1 MFILGMQNMAKLFP
15 LHSQIAKMKDR
26 IQEIK
31 YTDEMD
37 YIVEGLDNDEI
48 DESLRLVIDSITD
61 ERFKTYMK
69 ESRHLEEM
77 IQIMSRKKISV
88 SASNMILEILFQV
101 FNPYSFV
108 DFEGL
113 FRILMVIFDGLLME
127 GTLFDAS
134 SCIKPKIKSIIELL
148 GRIPIKWYPGLSKSI
163 ELKKIVF
170 ILQICMSKRIVK
182 WNEFLLSLLMECPEF
197 ELSEDF
203 IRILLRKGRNYEI
216 LANYT
221 TLEANVGRLSL
232 SPSFKECLKKAVLR
246 EFVKSKGPRIL
257 GYMKRESS
265 SYAVPSIPR
274 HKREEM
280 RILNRRKYLMIIL
293 INLISRNF
301 CLDIPLDLIVRAYHT
316 VDEVT
321 RCYMAL
327 FLLIFV
333 QDSEKNSIQNAY
345 IEDLKKNARCL
356 IFDCSAYLNEDVLSK
371 IVKKSS

>member
-1 MFILGMQNMAKLFP
+1 MQNVAKLFP
-15 LHSQIAKMKDR
+15 LHSQIEKMMDR

-31 YTDEMD
+31 YIDDMD

-48 DESLRLVIDSITD
+48 DESLRLVIDSIAD

-88 SASNMILEILFQV
+88 SASNMILEILSQV

-113 FRILMVIFDGLLME
+113 FRILVAIFDDLLVE
-127 GTLFDAS
+127 GTLFDPS
-134 SCIKPKIKSIIELL
+134 SCIKPKTKSIVEILE
-148 GRIPIKWYPGLSKSI
+148 RIPIKWYPGLSKFI

-170 ILQICMSKRIVK
+170 TLQVCMSKRIVK
-182 WNEFLLSLLMECPEF
+182 WNKFLLSLLMECPEF

-216 LANYT
+216 VANYT

-232 SPSFKECLKKAVLR
+232 SSNFKECLKKVVLR
-246 EFVKSKGPRIL
+246 EFVKDKSSRGL
-257 GYMKRESS
+257 GYIQRESS
-265 SYAVPSIPR
+265 SHAVRSIPK
-274 HKREEM
+274 HKREDT

-293 INLISRNF
+293 INLVSKNF
-301 CLDIPLDLIVRAYHT
+301 CLDIPLDLIARAYHT
-316 VDEVT
+316 VDEIT

-327 FLLIFV
+327 FLLIFI
-333 QDSEKNSIQNAY
+333 QDSEKDTIQNAC
-345 IEDLKKNARCL
+345 IEDLKKSARCL
-356 IFDCSAYLNEDVLSK
+356 LLDSSTCLSEDILSRLIK
-371 IVKKSS
+371 ISS